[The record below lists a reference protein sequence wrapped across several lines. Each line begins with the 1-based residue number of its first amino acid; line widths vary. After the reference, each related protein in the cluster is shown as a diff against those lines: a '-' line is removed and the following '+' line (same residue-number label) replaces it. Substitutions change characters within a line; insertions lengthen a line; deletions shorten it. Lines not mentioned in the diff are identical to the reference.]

1 MKLDVGIETKSAFF
15 YRLIL
20 IDLLMKV
27 NELIMAYFVTADPLF
42 CHGFAPRGEGDL
54 REFLGGDGEG
64 ERLLLSTGDGT
75 LFLLLL
81 DGEDDG
87 LRLCLLS
94 SLLSSLLPSP
104 LLPCGDFDR
113 DRIRGFRFMGDL
125 KI

>member
-1 MKLDVGIETKSAFF
+1 MN
-15 YRLIL
+15 
-20 IDLLMKV
+20 V
-27 NELIMAYFVTADPLF
+27 NELIMAYFVTADPPF
-42 CHGFAPRGEGDL
+42 CHGFTPRGEGDL

-64 ERLLLSTGDGT
+64 ERLLLSIGDGT

-94 SLLSSLLPSP
+94 SLLSSLLR
-104 LLPCGDFDR
+104 CGDFDR

>member
-1 MKLDVGIETKSAFF
+1 MRFL

-87 LRLCLLS
+87 LRLRLLS

-104 LLPCGDFDR
+104 LLTCGDFDR

>member
-1 MKLDVGIETKSAFF
+1 M
-15 YRLIL
+15 
-20 IDLLMKV
+20 IDLYMKV

-64 ERLLLSTGDGT
+64 ERLLLSTCDGT